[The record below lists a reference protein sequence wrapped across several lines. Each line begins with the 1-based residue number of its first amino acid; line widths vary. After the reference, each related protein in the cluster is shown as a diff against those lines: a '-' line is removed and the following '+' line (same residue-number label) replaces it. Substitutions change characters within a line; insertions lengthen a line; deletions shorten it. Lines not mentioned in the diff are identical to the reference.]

1 MKNEKLTLAR
11 DYYFNHQYQEALK
24 EFLYWY
30 QKEEGITKIEAAFFI
45 GKIYSILD
53 YPLEVINTYYNMV
66 LESKNPLYTA
76 RVYTEEGFYYR
87 KRGEFK
93 EMARLYEK
101 AIHINPYDI
110 KALTE
115 LALYHLTS
123 GNLEK
128 AEELYE
134 NILFVNRK
142 TYAFDK
148 KVRNDNIAYIGLAMI
163 MIKKND
169 LAKAKEYLRQ
179 VIELNPKDKE
189 TLNKCYANIAFLEED
204 YNKALIFLKS
214 NTLSKNNKVRIE
226 SLEKMGIIYA
236 IKGDF
241 EMAIKTLEVV
251 STGTNK
257 NHYANYIL
265 GYIYYKEQ
273 DYLKG
278 YKANMIASR
287 EYPKC
292 LIYALKCAMHLD
304 MNLTLKTAN
313 LVVENSVLVA
323 KYRPYLI
330 YLSKKY
336 NIFFPGLDY
345 NNLMNKEIQ
354 LCKYSL
360 EDLRRDTIDTCELNN
375 NISLDE
381 LINYT
386 IPSLIE
392 DMPPYHN
399 EYCDTYIIYYKD
411 IGVNG
416 KDYIIVTTYKDS
428 KDIIDIKLSTKT
440 SLDYYESSHSLRYK
454 PLIRN
459 LFI

>member
-1 MKNEKLTLAR
+1 MNNEKLRLAR
-11 DYYFNHQYQEALK
+11 DFYFNHQYQEALK
-24 EFLYWY
+24 EFLSWY
-30 QKEEGITKIEAAFFI
+30 QEGEDSIKIEAAFFI

-53 YPLEVINTYYNMV
+53 YPLEVINTYYDFV
-66 LESKNPLYTA
+66 LMSKDPLYTA

-87 KRGEFK
+87 KKGNFK

-101 AIHINPYDI
+101 AIHVNPYDI

-115 LALYHLTS
+115 LAVYYLTTN
-123 GNLEK
+123 NLEK
-128 AEELYE
+128 SEELYK
-134 NILFVNRK
+134 NILFVNRR

-148 KVRNDNIAYIGLAMI
+148 KVRNDNIAFIGLAMI

-169 LAKAKEYLRQ
+169 LEKAKEYLKK
-179 VIELNPKDKE
+179 VVEANPKDRE

-204 YNKALIFLKS
+204 YNKALIFLES
-214 NTLSKNNKVRIE
+214 NTLSKNNKVRTE
-226 SLEKMGIIYA
+226 SLEKIGVIHA
-236 IKGDF
+236 INGNF
-241 EMAIKTLEVV
+241 EMAIKTLEIV
-251 STGTNK
+251 SIETNK

-265 GYIYYKEQ
+265 GYIYYKER

-292 LIYALKCAMHLD
+292 LIYALKCAMHLSI
-304 MNLTLKTAN
+304 NLALETAN
-313 LVVENSVLVA
+313 LVLENSVLVA
-323 KYRPYLI
+323 KYRPYLL
-330 YLSKKY
+330 YLSKTY

-345 NNLMNKEIQ
+345 SNLTNKEIQ

-360 EDLRRDTIDTCELNN
+360 EDLIVDTKDTCDFNN
-375 NISLDE
+375 NISIEE

-386 IPSLIE
+386 IPNLIK
-392 DMPPYHN
+392 DMPPYRN